1 MDMVW
6 AVSAI
11 RARITGKQEEMS
23 NIRPG
28 VVLRVMMACMTFVM
42 YGGGDLRQE
51 AS

>member
-1 MDMVW
+1 MDMVR
-6 AVSAI
+6 AVPAI

-28 VVLRVMMACMTFVM
+28 VIRVMMACMTFVM